1 MKCSL
6 CPRNCKAERSAGGGS
21 GFCRSGALAKVA
33 RCAAHMWEEPCISGS
48 NGSGAVFFSGCTLDC
63 VYCQN
68 DEISHRG
75 KGETVTAYRLSEEYK
90 KLESEGAHN
99 INLVSASHFLPQII
113 ESLDIYKPKIPIVY
127 NCGGYESVE
136 AVKMLNG
143 YIDIFLPDFKY
154 SDETL
159 AVKYSK
165 APNYP
170 QVALKAISR
179 MINQAGRCQFNE
191 NGILQR
197 GVLIRHLILPNH
209 TKNSI
214 GVLRTVHENFGTD
227 VMVSLMS
234 QYFPTERAMQ
244 YKELSR
250 KITKREYEKVLNVM
264 LELGLDGFCQDL
276 SSAKKEYV
284 PLWDFKA

>member
-1 MKCSL
+1 
-6 CPRNCKAERSAGGGS
+6 
-21 GFCRSGALAKVA
+21 
-33 RCAAHMWEEPCISGS
+33 
-48 NGSGAVFFSGCTLDC
+48 
-63 VYCQN
+63 
-68 DEISHRG
+68 
-75 KGETVTAYRLSEEYK
+75 
-90 KLESEGAHN
+90 
-99 INLVSASHFLPQII
+99 
-113 ESLDIYKPKIPIVY
+113 
-127 NCGGYESVE
+127 
-136 AVKMLNG
+136 MLNG